1 MLPRA
6 LLLTSALTLA
16 GCASAPPGAAP
27 LPPGRHGTL
36 VAWEDW
42 APETFARAKRTGR
55 LILVN
60 VAAGWCHW
68 CHVMDR
74 ETFGDP
80 AVARLIA
87 ARFVPVRVDAD
98 ARPDVAERYARWGW
112 PATAVLTPDARP
124 VTERRGYQAPTT
136 FLALLREL
144 SDAHAAGRPLARE
157 AAPSPPPVSDLDAVM
172 AALRAQLDARY
183 DHAHEGWGEGQ
194 KYPFAAPIEHALL
207 RAAVRPDDPAEVA
220 WRERALATL
229 RAQLALM
236 DPVWGGLFQYSDDG
250 TWGGG
255 PHREKIVPVQTGAL
269 EAYCLAYQVT
279 DDAGWLEPAREL
291 RRYLIER
298 LRAPDGTFFASQ
310 DADTPTGSGLDG
322 AAFYALDDAGRRAA
336 PAAPRV
342 DMNVYADLN
351 GRVIR
356 ALCRLHMVT
365 GDPAPL
371 AEAVAAATVIL
382 RTHAMYGPVH
392 GPSLHADLWF
402 RHAPGDD
409 TYPPRLLLLADHVAM
424 GGALLALYEA
434 TGETTW
440 LDEALALAAGLRD
453 FELPSGGLRAA
464 RGSGPALNHEHLPWR
479 ENAEAARFLLRLH
492 AATEDDVWREQAER
506 ALRALLADP
515 ARVTAQGRIVGEAL
529 LALEELALDP
539 VSIVVVGPPGDPAA
553 DELLQAARRLH
564 LPRGVVLRLPPGERY
579 PDLGRAAAFLCGGGV
594 CSAPVEQ
601 PDALPGALEA
611 FTPTLR

>member
-1 MLPRA
+1 MIVRLAPRLA
-6 LLLTSALTLA
+6 LALAVVA
-16 GCASAPPGAAP
+16 GCAAFDP

-42 APETFARAKRTGR
+42 TPDAFARAKASGR

-60 VAAGWCHW
+60 VAAGWCRW

-80 AVARLIA
+80 DVARLIA
-87 ARFVPVRVDAD
+87 ERFVPVRVDVE

-112 PATAVLTPDARP
+112 PATAVLTPDGRP
-124 VTERRGYQAPTT
+124 VTERRGYQRPGA

-157 AAPSPPPVSDLDAVM
+157 EPPSPGPLGDLAAVT

-183 DHAHEGWGEGQ
+183 DHAQEGWGAGQ
-194 KYPFAAPIEHALL
+194 KYPLAAPIEHALL
-207 RAAVRPDDPAEVA
+207 RAAVRADDPAEAA

-255 PHREKIVPVQTGAL
+255 RHWEKIVPVQTGAI
-269 EAYCLAYQVT
+269 EVYCLAYQVT
-279 DDAGWLEPAREL
+279 GDARWLEPARAI
-291 RRYLIER
+291 RRYLVER
-298 LRAPDGTFFASQ
+298 LRSPDGTFYASQ
-310 DADTPTGSGLDG
+310 GADPPEGAGLDG
-322 AAFYALDDAGRRAA
+322 AAFYALDDAGRRRVQ
-336 PAAPRV
+336 APRV
-342 DMNVYADLN
+342 DTNVYADVN

-356 ALCRLHMVT
+356 ALCRLHVAT

-371 AEAVAAATVIL
+371 DEALAAAERLL
-382 RTHAMYGPVH
+382 RTHTVRGPR
-392 GPSLHADLWF
+392 ADLWVL
-402 RHAPGDD
+402 HAPGDGAS
-409 TYPPRLLLLADHVAM
+409 PPAVRLLADHVAV

-434 TGETTW
+434 TGEERW
-440 LDEALALAAGLRD
+440 LDATLALADALRD
-453 FELPSGGLRAA
+453 FELPGGGFRAA
-464 RGSGPALNHEHLPWR
+464 VGSAVVDDEHLPWR
-479 ENAEAARFLLRLH
+479 DDAEAARFLLRLH
-492 AATEDDVWREQAER
+492 AVTEDDGWRAAAER
-506 ALRALLADP
+506 TLRALLADP
-515 ARVTAQGRIVGEAL
+515 ERNAAQGRLVGDAL

-539 VSIVVVGPPGDPAA
+539 VSIAVVGPPGDPAA
-553 DELLQAARRLH
+553 QALLRAARRLY
-564 LPRGVVLRLPPGERY
+564 LPRGVVVRLAPGERY
-579 PDLGRAAAFLCGGGV
+579 PDLGRAAAFFCGGGV
-594 CSAPVEQ
+594 CSAPVER
-601 PDALPGALEA
+601 PEALAEALEA